1 MIMTDFSRLMNDYF
15 NKYLSNQ
22 KNCSSNTMKTYRDC
36 YVLLIEY
43 MDNVKHITPYRLEIT
58 NFNYDVI
65 LEFLD
70 YLETNKKVSISTR
83 NNRLAAIKSFFKYV
97 SYREPKYVEICS
109 SISEISKKKSI
120 SKPLNYL
127 SIEAITNLLSTFD
140 QNNDEELR
148 GLCIVGLLYESG
160 ARVSELANIKL
171 KDFHLEKP
179 FTVTLFG
186 KGGKYRTIPIDYS
199 LVNVLK
205 CYFELNKIRKEEYI
219 FFNASR
225 RKLTREGIN
234 YILQKYY
241 NRARL
246 NNPSMYPKNIS
257 PHCMRHSKAMHLL
270 ENNVNLI
277 YIRDILGH
285 SSVTTTEIY
294 AKANPEIKRKHLE
307 ELSRKM
313 NIKDSYTLE
322 EKKEL
327 LDWLKNN
334 I

>member
-1 MIMTDFSRLMNDYF
+1 MTDFSRLMNDYF
-15 NKYLSNQ
+15 TKYLSNQ
-22 KNCSSNTMKTYRDC
+22 KNCSNNTMKTYRDC

-43 MDNVKHITPYRLEIT
+43 MDNVKHISPYRLEVT

-65 LEFLD
+65 SKFLD
-70 YLETNKKVSISTR
+70 YLEIEKNVSISTR
-83 NNRLAAIKSFFKYV
+83 NNRLAALKSFFKYV
-97 SYREPKYVEICS
+97 SYREPKYLEICS

-127 SIEAITNLLSTFD
+127 SIEAMTDFLSTFN
-140 QNNDEELR
+140 QNDNEELR
-148 GLCIVGLLYESG
+148 GLCIIGLLYESG

-171 KDFHLEKP
+171 QDFHLEKP

-199 LVNVLK
+199 LANVLK
-205 CYFELNKIRKEEYI
+205 RYFKINKIKNEEYI

-246 NNPSMYPKNIS
+246 NNPLLYPKNIS
-257 PHCMRHSKAMHLL
+257 PHCLRHSKAMHLL

-294 AKANPEIKRKHLE
+294 AKANPEIKRKYLE
-307 ELSRKM
+307 ELSKKM
-313 NIKDSYTLE
+313 NITDSYSPE
-322 EKKEL
+322 EKNKL